1 MEENPMESLSGASLL
16 AALLDTTPAR
26 LPEVIPDETQLEQ
39 ARDMLYEALY
49 CIIEHNSMP
58 ANQEANVAIGKVLAV
73 AMMQNR
79 DPQTYPVLADARIT
93 RLRLLLTD
101 IVREAG
107 GLPPAPSV

>member
-1 MEENPMESLSGASLL
+1 MESLSGASLL
-16 AALLDTTPAR
+16 AALLDTTPAC
-26 LPEVIPDETQLEQ
+26 LPEVIPDEKQLEQ

-49 CIIEHNSMP
+49 CIIEHKSMP

-79 DPQTYPVLADARIT
+79 DQTYPVLADPRIT
-93 RLRLLLTD
+93 RLRRLLTD